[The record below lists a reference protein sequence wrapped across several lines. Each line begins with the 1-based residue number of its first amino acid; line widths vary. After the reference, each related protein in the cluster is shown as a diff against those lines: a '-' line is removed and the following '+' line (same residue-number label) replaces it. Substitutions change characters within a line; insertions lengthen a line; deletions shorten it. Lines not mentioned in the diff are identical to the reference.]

1 MIKNIIFDF
10 GDIFIDL
17 DKSAPVNEFLKL
29 GLQTLTKET
38 NAIDQALEV
47 GDISIENFV
56 QQYQALLPNASEIEI
71 LNAWNSILKEF
82 PIERLEFLQKLQKE
96 DKYRLFLLSNTN
108 DIHINFIKN
117 KVEFSEIFKSCFEQF
132 YLSQE
137 IGMRKP
143 NADIFEFVLEMN
155 KLNPKETL
163 FIDDTKPNTDTAEKL
178 GIKTWNLSPG
188 VEDIRDLFTIKA
200 ELF

>member
-117 KVEFSEIFKSCFEQF
+117 KVEFYEIFKNCFEQF

-155 KLNPKETL
+155 KLNPEETL

>member
-17 DKSAPVNEFLKL
+17 DKSATIEAFSKL

-47 GDISIENFV
+47 GDISSENFV
-56 QQYQALLPNASEIEI
+56 QQYQEWIPNANENQI
-71 LNAWNSILKEF
+71 LDAWNSILKEF
-82 PIERLEFLQKLQKE
+82 PSNRLEFLQKLQQE
-96 DKYRLFLLSNTN
+96 DKYRIFLLSNTN
-108 DIHINFIKN
+108 DIHIDYIK
-117 KVEFSEIFKSCFEQF
+117 KHVLFYEIFKNCFEQF

-143 NADIFEFVLEMN
+143 NTDIFEFVLEMN
-155 KLNPKETL
+155 KLNPSETL
-163 FIDDTKPNTDTAEKL
+163 FIDDTKANTDTASQL
-178 GIKTWNLSPG
+178 GIQTWNLIPG
-188 VEDIRDLFTIKA
+188 KEDIIDLFTLKA
-200 ELF
+200 DLF